1 VRKTVEYELLI
12 SLFAVSFDLS
22 YILKYEIK
30 IDLRPRIIKTML
42 SRIRVNV
49 GKARILKN
57 ALLFSVKVST
67 FEVIAEVATN

>member
-42 SRIRVNV
+42 SRIRVKV
-49 GKARILKN
+49 GKARLLKN
-57 ALLFSVKVST
+57 ALLLSVKVST
-67 FEVIAEVATN
+67 FEVISEIATN